1 MPMQCIS
8 SSSPLGQSE
17 GAAVIAHTIA
27 PVNNL
32 GLVVFMLARLS
43 INIAPTQALSLFH
56 LDSHCLPMQPCTIF
70 VSWRQMNCTVDESIF
85 SWPCLWTKY
94 SIREKSISS
103 QYLPVFFS
111 KHFSKVWFCVTL

>member
-1 MPMQCIS
+1 MQCIS

-56 LDSHCLPMQPCTIF
+56 LDSQSTNAAVHDLCVLA
-70 VSWRQMNCTVDESIF
+70 SDE
-85 SWPCLWTKY
+85 LY
-94 SIREKSISS
+94 SR
-103 QYLPVFFS
+103 
-111 KHFSKVWFCVTL
+111 